1 MSEPDKEKN
10 SRWPVIL
17 MIFRLI
23 AELFAVAQKAVAAG
37 RDVTEEDVDAA
48 FMRADV
54 AEDRWRKMLP
64 KPDKTDG

>member
-1 MSEPDKEKN
+1 MSEPKEKKN
-10 SRWPVIL
+10 GRWPVIL

-23 AELFAVAQKAVAAG
+23 AELIAVVQKAFAAG
-37 RDVTEEDVDAA
+37 QDVTEEDVDAA